1 VKTRHKIAGA
11 RVLSGGLRLLRRA
24 IGLGARAVVERDGL
38 RWDLDLDEG
47 VDLAIYLFGMFERS
61 TVMACRR
68 LVKAGNT
75 VLDIGANIGAHTLH
89 LARAVGEAGAVVA
102 YEPTAFAYEKLR
114 RNIALNPALAPR
126 ITAEQVMLVDASTAA
141 PPPALYSSWPLRAPT
156 GVHALHRGRLMDTS
170 GARTLT
176 LDAHLEQGRLRK
188 VDFIKLDVDGHECP
202 LLRGGAAMLRKDR
215 PVLVM
220 ELAPYVHRE
229 LGHRL
234 AECFDALLSQ
244 GYRFRDLDSGA
255 DVPASLS
262 EVEKRIGPGA
272 SVNVIAAAG

>member
-1 VKTRHKIAGA
+1 V
-11 RVLSGGLRLLRRA
+11 
-24 IGLGARAVVERDGL
+24 GLGTRALVQRDGL

-68 LVKAGNT
+68 LVAAGDT

-89 LARAVGEAGAVVA
+89 LARDVGETGTVVA
-102 YEPTAFAYEKLR
+102 YEPTVFAYEKLL
-114 RNIALNPALAPR
+114 RNVALNPSLAPR
-126 ITAEQVMLVDASTAA
+126 IVAEQILLVEAGSS
-141 PPPALYSSWPLRAPT
+141 PPPAALYSSWPLRTQAD
-156 GVHALHRGRLMDTS
+156 VHATHRGRLMDTT

-176 LDAHLEQGRLRK
+176 LDEHVEGAGLRK

-202 LLRGGAAMLRKDR
+202 VLRGGAATLRKHR

-220 ELAPYVHRE
+220 ELAPYVHVE

-234 AECFDALLSQ
+234 EDCFDALLSQ

-255 DVPASLS
+255 EVPARLS
-262 EVEKRIGPGA
+262 QVEKMIGPGA
-272 SVNVIAAAG
+272 SLNVIAATQ